1 MKIGHTALI
10 TSDIEKSASFYA
22 LLGGK
27 KGPEDILVKED
38 GTKEHLLHMV
48 FDGDSTLEL
57 VGLDPAVSVEGNG
70 HFEHICFEVENVD
83 ETVAMLREN
92 GVDTFTES
100 EPVTHDI
107 LGGIRIIFLTGPDNE
122 LIELYQNL

>member
-1 MKIGHTALI
+1 MKIGHTALV
-10 TSDIEKSASFYA
+10 TADIEKSAEFYS

-57 VGLDPAVSVEGNG
+57 ICLDPVTAAEGHG

-92 GVDTFTES
+92 GVDTFFES
-100 EPVTHDI
+100 EPETHDI
-107 LGGIRIIFLTGPDNE
+107 LGGIRIIFLTGPSGE
-122 LIELYQNL
+122 MIELYQNL